1 MNSLIHRYS
10 RKLQDYLA
18 RAPRQAAGDLPQ
30 AQQTRLGDVQRRIAI
45 YLRGLWDRDFVIKP
59 LAGDAEKRAAQT
71 PRIENGEIHL
81 PAAYADLP
89 LEGAATPVPG
99 LELFRAAAAHAA
111 AHIVYTQHPFAAK
124 SLDKWQRAT
133 VAAIEDARVE
143 ALAIRRF
150 PGLKKLWIRQHT
162 ITPAHGR
169 TAEDYLDRL
178 ARALLD
184 DAYRDDDPW
193 IAQGRELFKAAADL
207 QDARLAWDIGI
218 ALAPALRDKKLKFKL
233 PAGMHGAPYRDD
245 NRSIWMETR
254 LAADKA
260 PVAPTT
266 IFESELFSIWEFA
279 RFGSGRKK
287 RSRLTFY
294 NPEFLEAQEDQ
305 PGTGEAGEDNA
316 ALESD
321 DEGRKILASLSDAA
335 GNEQEAT
342 YSYSEWNFRSQLETE
357 SWVTVR
363 EKNLD
368 SGDLQII
375 DDIIERHYHL
385 LARMKALLNAIRYGG
400 MHRIRKL
407 EEGDDIDINAA
418 IRAQVDLRLG
428 VQPDPRIMM
437 RSLRKTR
444 DISVL
449 LLLDLSDSTN
459 EKVQGQEHTVLQLTQ
474 QVCAL
479 FADAIET
486 VGDPFAIH
494 GFCSESRHNVEYYRL
509 KDFDQPYDDVPKAR
523 IAGMTG
529 QRATRMGAAIRHAS
543 YHLNRQQSRKKLL
556 ILITDG
562 APDDVDVRGEEYLLS
577 DTKKAVEGASRSGIK
592 TFCISLD
599 HSADRY
605 VARIFG
611 ARNYMV
617 VDHVRHLPEKMLML
631 YAGLTR

>member
-1 MNSLIHRYS
+1 MNPFFQRCS
-10 RKLQDYLA
+10 RKLQAFLA
-18 RAPRQAAGDLPQ
+18 RSRQPAASDLPQ
-30 AQQTRLGDVQRRIAI
+30 VQRTRLDAVQRRIGI

-59 LAGDAEKRAAQT
+59 VAGDPEKRTAQI
-71 PRIENGEIHL
+71 PCIENGEIHL

-89 LEGAATPVPG
+89 MAGTTPIPG
-99 LELFRAAAAHAA
+99 LEIYRAAAAHAA
-111 AHIVYTQHPFAAK
+111 AHIIYTQHPFAAK
-124 SLDKWQRAT
+124 SLDKWQK
-133 VAAIEDARVE
+133 AAIQVLEDARVE
-143 ALAIRRF
+143 ALAIRSF
-150 PGLKKLWIRQHT
+150 PGLKKLWIQQHT
-162 ITPAHGR
+162 ITPAHDG
-169 TAEDYLDRL
+169 TAQDYLDRL

-193 IAQGRELFKAAADL
+193 IVQGRELFRAAADL
-207 QDARLAWDIGI
+207 ADDRMAWNMGI
-218 ALAPALRDKKLKFKL
+218 ALARTLREKKLKFR
-233 PAGMHGAPYRDD
+233 PSAAMHGAAYRDD
-245 NRSIWMETR
+245 NRCVWLESR
-254 LAADKA
+254 AAAGKK

-279 RFGSGRKK
+279 RFGSGRKQK
-287 RSRLTFY
+287 SPLTFY
-294 NPEFLEAQEDQ
+294 DPEFLEAKDDK

-321 DEGRKILASLSDAA
+321 DEAGRMLASLSDAA
-335 GNEQEAT
+335 GNGAEAT

-363 EKNLD
+363 EKHID

-375 DDIIERHYHL
+375 DSIIEQHYHL

-407 EEGDDIDINAA
+407 EEGDEIDINAA
-418 IRAQVDLRLG
+418 IRAQVDLRQG

-529 QRATRMGAAIRHAS
+529 QRATRMGAAIRHAT
-543 YHLNRQQSRKKLL
+543 YHLSRQHSRKKLL

-605 VARIFG
+605 VSRIFG